1 MLSALKKIINK
12 LCRPSINKRLQQR
25 LKNHEM
31 SVISSNC
38 NGALILHDLKQA
50 FRSPFVNLYLEP
62 SDFIRYLK
70 NMQEYNAQTLTFI
83 PSDKS
88 YPIGKLGDITLHFM
102 HYHSEEEAKTKWESR
117 LKRIN
122 LNNLFIIMT
131 DRDGATYQDLKEFN
145 ELPFKNKIVFTHKP
159 YPEFSSSF
167 YIKGFDNSSQVG
179 DLFDFSGWNGQKYYD
194 QFDYVNWFNQENT

>member
-38 NGALILHDLKQA
+38 NGALILHDLNQA

-70 NMQEYNAQTLTFI
+70 NMQEY
-83 PSDKS
+83 KS
-88 YPIGKLGDITLHFM
+88 
-102 HYHSEEEAKTKWESR
+102 
-117 LKRIN
+117 
-122 LNNLFIIMT
+122 
-131 DRDGATYQDLKEFN
+131 
-145 ELPFKNKIVFTHKP
+145 
-159 YPEFSSSF
+159 
-167 YIKGFDNSSQVG
+167 
-179 DLFDFSGWNGQKYYD
+179 
-194 QFDYVNWFNQENT
+194 

>member
-38 NGALILHDLKQA
+38 NGALILHDLNQA

-83 PSDKS
+83 PSGILPYISCTIIQK
-88 YPIGKLGDITLHFM
+88 
-102 HYHSEEEAKTKWESR
+102 
-117 LKRIN
+117 KRQKPN
-122 LNNLFIIMT
+122 GNHGL
-131 DRDGATYQDLKEFN
+131 N
-145 ELPFKNKIVFTHKP
+145 ELI
-159 YPEFSSSF
+159 
-167 YIKGFDNSSQVG
+167 
-179 DLFDFSGWNGQKYYD
+179 
-194 QFDYVNWFNQENT
+194 